1 MPTCRR
7 VVLLLAAAV
16 RVRQATRAFV
26 VLFVRSPYVANTK
39 IASRAGKEEKKSA
52 SVHLRVTKT
61 VQMVTLVASCSA
73 RLSHK
78 CSGLDSKSILICKTV
93 PYRAY
98 VVPLGNRYP
107 TSPQSVSEP
116 NAQPPKVFSIRVR
129 RRCLFSV
136 TIFCEKSRFAR
147 PVQPASKHSSCAA
160 VIC

>member
-1 MPTCRR
+1 MMPTCRR
-7 VVLLLAAAV
+7 VVLLLAATV

-39 IASRAGKEEKKSA
+39 IASRAGKRGKEERERASA
-52 SVHLRVTKT
+52 SHEDSPNGHT
-61 VQMVTLVASCSA
+61 VASCSA

-136 TIFCEKSRFAR
+136 TIFCEKKSFRA
-147 PVQPASKHSSCAA
+147 PCAT
-160 VIC
+160 CKQT